1 MLSKRFLAAVSITIC
16 ALGASL
22 GSFPVSTAHA
32 DELPAAVHQEIKILQ
47 TTWATNPVVINAI
60 KEQNAKNVSLTE
72 IKKLDE
78 SWRSTSGLGAFMI
91 PYLDNPAAEELAR
104 LEETAGYVQESF
116 AMDNQGGLVAATT
129 KTSDYWQGDEAKFIE
144 SFKDGKGAVH
154 VGEIEFDN
162 SAQAYLVQ
170 VSIPVMDGGKAIG
183 AITIG
188 IDVDKVQ

>member
-1 MLSKRFLAAVSITIC
+1 MLSKRLLAAGFLSIC
-16 ALGASL
+16 ALGASVL
-22 GSFPVSTAHA
+22 STAHA
-32 DELPAAVHQEIKILQ
+32 DAMPAAVHQQIKLLQ
-47 TTWATNPVVINAI
+47 ETWATNPVLVSAI
-60 KEQNAKNVSLTE
+60 KEQNARNISLAD

-104 LEETAGYVQESF
+104 LEEDAGYVQESF

-188 IDVDKVQ
+188 IDVDKVR